1 MFARATLY
9 GLPVWI
15 VFLAAAA
22 TLILVT
28 ELGFR
33 GGRHLGRAE
42 KERAKF
48 ETGSIQAS
56 VLGLLAL
63 LLGFTYSASM
73 SNFQERRTL
82 VVKEA
87 NAIGT
92 AYLRAQLLQKP
103 LAQQADLLLRR
114 YTDLHLQW
122 GGAATEAQAA
132 AIERQGAEI
141 QKEIWAIAARA
152 AEQDRSPIS
161 ALFISAV
168 NEVIDVGGERVASN
182 SNRLPVQMFA
192 LLGVLAIVGMGLTG
206 YGCGLAG
213 ERSFAATATVSLLI
227 VALTIVICDIHEPRQ
242 GLIHESQQSLTDL
255 RATMP

>member
-9 GLPVWI
+9 DFPVWV
-15 VFLAAAA
+15 VFLAGV
-22 TLILVT
+22 LCLVLVT

-33 GGRHLGRAE
+33 GGRRLGRAAQ
-42 KERAKF
+42 ERAKF

-73 SNFQERRTL
+73 SNFQERRVL

-87 NAIGT
+87 SAIST

-103 LAQQADLLLRR
+103 LAQEAGVLLRR

-122 GGAATEAQAA
+122 AAAAEAQAA
-132 AIERQGAEI
+132 GIAKQGDEV
-141 QKEIWAIAARA
+141 QKNLWAIAARA
-152 AEQDRSPIS
+152 AEQDRSAVT

-168 NEVIDVGGERVASN
+168 NEVIDVSGERVASA
-182 SNRLPVQMFA
+182 SNRLPIQMFG
-192 LLGVLAIVGMGLTG
+192 LLGLLAIVGMGITG

-213 ERSFAATATVSLLI
+213 ERSFAATSIVSVLI
-227 VALTIVICDIHEPRQ
+227 VALTVVICDIHEPRQ
-242 GLIHESQQSLTDL
+242 GLIHESQQSLIDV
-255 RATMP
+255 RGTMP

>member
-15 VFLAAAA
+15 VFLAAAGS
-22 TLILVT
+22 LVLVT

-33 GGRHLGRAE
+33 GGRRLGRAAQ
-42 KERAKF
+42 ERAKF

-103 LAQQADLLLRR
+103 LAQQAGLLLRR

-122 GGAATEAQAA
+122 AAATETEAA
-132 AIERQGAEI
+132 RIARQGDEV

-152 AEQDRSPIS
+152 AEQDRGPVT
-161 ALFISAV
+161 ALFISSV
-168 NEVIDVGGERVASN
+168 NDLIDVGGERVASN
-182 SNRLPVQMFA
+182 SNRLPIQMFG
-192 LLGVLAIVGMGLTG
+192 LLGVLALVGMGLTG
-206 YGCGLAG
+206 YGCGLSG
-213 ERSFAATATVSLLI
+213 ERSFAATTTVSLLI
-227 VALTIVICDIHEPRQ
+227 VALTLVICDIHEPRQ
-242 GLIHESQQSLTDL
+242 GLIHESQQSLIDA
-255 RATMP
+255 RAAMP